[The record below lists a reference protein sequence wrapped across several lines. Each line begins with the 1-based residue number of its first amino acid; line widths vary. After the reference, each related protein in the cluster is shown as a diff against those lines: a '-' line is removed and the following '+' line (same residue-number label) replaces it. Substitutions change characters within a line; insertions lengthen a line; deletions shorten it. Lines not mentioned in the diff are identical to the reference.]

1 MSYIEF
7 QDINKYFGQ
16 NHVLKGIDLSIEKGE
31 LLTLL
36 GSSGCGKSTLLRCL
50 AGLEPVQEGKIYLDG
65 TDITNLDARKR
76 EIGMV
81 FQQYSLFPNMTV
93 EQNLAFGL
101 KRKKTDRAEIGAEVE
116 KALDMVG
123 LLDKRESYPTQLSGG
138 QQQRVALAR
147 AIVMKPKVL
156 LLDEPLSA
164 IDAKLRKSLQ
174 IEIRRIQ
181 KELNMTTVFVTHD
194 QDEAMVMSDLDLP
207 VESGTDRTVRNT
219 GRNLHSA

>member
-50 AGLEPVQEGKIYLDG
+50 AGLEAVQEGKIYLDG

-164 IDAKLRKSLQ
+164 IDAKLRKSLADRDP
-174 IEIRRIQ
+174 EDPERI
-181 KELNMTTVFVTHD
+181 KYD
-194 QDEAMVMSDLDLP
+194 
-207 VESGTDRTVRNT
+207 
-219 GRNLHSA
+219 HSICDP

>member
-50 AGLEPVQEGKIYLDG
+50 AGLEAVQEGKIYLDG

-101 KRKKTDRAEIGAEVE
+101 KRKKIDRAEIGAEVE

-194 QDEAMVMSDLDLP
+194 QDEAMVMSDRICLLNQGQIEQCPLP
-207 VESGTDRTVRNT
+207 A
-219 GRNLHSA
+219 GR